1 MTEERR
7 ISQKQFVGRVNEE
20 ISDNYEDIKLLGQ
33 GAYSIVILAKQ
44 RPTGILR
51 CVKKIAK
58 KNFTKAENENIMNEI
73 KVLKEVDHPNVI
85 NIVEYYESL
94 NSLYIVTEY
103 LDGGELFD
111 KIEQKSCFG
120 ENEAR
125 KIMMQILSA
134 VSYLHNLGFIHR
146 DLKPENI
153 IFEKL
158 DKDNLNLK
166 IIDFGTSRK
175 IVKDEIL
182 TVRMGTPYYIAPEVL
197 KKNYN

>member
-120 ENEAR
+120 ENEVR
-125 KIMMQILSA
+125 KIMMQILIA